1 MELVRYLQLNPA
13 RMRAP
18 MDAGSYRWSSHR
30 AYLGQDSLVKIETAA
45 VLGELANSVG
55 KARLAYLKFI
65 AEGKDAGHQSDYY
78 DVRDQRFLGDE
89 RFVEKLGE
97 RIQGDREIT
106 VPAPRVKFPELLR
119 MTAAVYGA
127 SEKELSQAGRQ
138 RKWVKARSMLVYLGR
153 EWGRV
158 SVKELGRRLHR
169 DPSIISRLYS
179 TYAADR
185 DQTKE
190 GLLAQQLRR

>member
-1 MELVRYLQLNPA
+1 MLF
-13 RMRAP
+13 
-18 MDAGSYRWSSHR
+18 G
-30 AYLGQDSLVKIETAA
+30 
-45 VLGELANSVG
+45 
-55 KARLAYLKFI
+55 
-65 AEGKDAGHQSDYY
+65 
-78 DVRDQRFLGDE
+78 
-89 RFVEKLGE
+89 VEKIG
-97 RIQGDREIT
+97 
-106 VPAPRVKFPELLR
+106 
-119 MTAAVYGA
+119 MTAAVYGT
-127 SEKELSQAGRQ
+127 SEKELSQSGRQ

-190 GLLAQQLRR
+190 GLLAQQL